1 MRRTRFMPEEPEAED
16 PALAELGRTLEVLKP
31 IRRQRLSRAERELR
45 QEQERLQ
52 ALVERLEQGRTAL
65 HQQQRESRQRRTDL
79 LVEHQAEAKPVAKV
93 QDWIASEHAM
103 IGALAY
109 RQVQLNEL
117 AQDHERQE
125 QRIDSARDA
134 MLQSQRAVEKLDYLS
149 KNLGGPL

>member
-45 QEQERLQ
+45 QEQERLA
-52 ALVERLEQGRTAL
+52 ALAERLDQGRTAL

-79 LVEHQAEAKPVAKV
+79 LVEHQAKAKPVAKV